1 MVKITFL
8 PDLSCVR
15 DGQVQRGVDQ
25 PEPGRDGDGQ
35 VGDPEE
41 LRQGRNLLSN
51 SQRRQHL
58 AKSYAR
64 CNKRFI
70 SLFMTEQLEIKFN
83 VLILKKKESNL
94 EL

>member
-15 DGQVQRGVDQ
+15 DGEVQRGVGQ

-64 CNKRFI
+64 CNKTFYFI
-70 SLFMTEQLEIKFN
+70 LYEGINGNKVQHFYFKEKIK
-83 VLILKKKESNL
+83 
-94 EL
+94 

>member
-1 MVKITFL
+1 MWLRLTF

-41 LRQGRNLLSN
+41 LRQGRNILSN

-58 AKSYAR
+58 AKSNAR
-64 CNKRFI
+64 CNKRFV
-70 SLFMTEQLEIKFN
+70 F
-83 VLILKKKESNL
+83 ILYDRTTGNKVQHFYFKEKRK
-94 EL
+94 